1 MKRFQRILVS
11 VDTRREDH
19 PPLTWAK
26 LLAEHTGASLTLV
39 DVVPAFSW
47 PMRLAMRDH
56 AHVTELL
63 LQEKQEKLDALADPL
78 KKKGLQVDT
87 KVFSGRSSNEI
98 IRQVLRGKHDLV
110 VCLPKGATSRREGML
125 GTTALQ
131 LLRRCPCP
139 VWVAKP
145 ESHPKLR
152 HILVA
157 VDPVPHDVAR
167 SELNDALL
175 ELGKAISA
183 AEKCR
188 LSVLHAWSIYGES
201 MLRSRL
207 VESDFREI
215 EKNTRTE
222 IERAFEELLARHG
235 MKIADDNVH
244 FVKAEAAQAMAQL
257 TAGGDVDLLLIGTT
271 ARSGVAGALMGNT
284 AEKIVDQV
292 PCSILALK
300 PKGFESPVTL
310 EKS

>member
-1 MKRFQRILVS
+1 
-11 VDTRREDH
+11 
-19 PPLTWAK
+19 
-26 LLAEHTGASLTLV
+26 
-39 DVVPAFSW
+39 
-47 PMRLAMRDH
+47 MRLAMRDH

-98 IRQVLRGKHDLV
+98 IREVLRGKHDLV
-110 VCLPKGATSRREGML
+110 VCLPKGASSRREGIL

-131 LLRRCPCP
+131 LLRKCPCP
-139 VWVAKP
+139 VWIAKP
-145 ESHPKLR
+145 ESKPKIR
-152 HILVA
+152 HLLAA

-175 ELGKAISA
+175 ELGTAIA
-183 AEKCR
+183 TAEKCR

-207 VESDFREI
+207 VEADFRQI
-215 EKNTRTE
+215 EENTRTE

-271 ARSGVAGALMGNT
+271 ARAGVAGAIMGNT

-300 PKGFESPVTL
+300 PKGFVSPVTL
-310 EKS
+310 DES